1 MEGGDC
7 LLGSELRVKRKTCEV
22 LLASD
27 RISWRPTT
35 TTTTTTTSSS
45 SSGPKARRGGCP
57 PWKVA
62 LLSEVLAVWPV
73 EQAPAQWQRSRP
85 RPDLHAFTVYFVRR
99 ESRQKWAVSDV
110 TFSTEHADVAARWV
124 QAVRKQLTGQEVER
138 PERLLVFVNPFGGRR
153 EGEKIYR
160 QRVQPLLELASIYA
174 HVIVTERANHARDF
188 LLAEDLSSYNGVVCV
203 GGDGMFSEIM
213 HGVIGRTQS
222 DAGLDEHNSATPL
235 QPCPLR
241 IGIIPA
247 GSTDC
252 VCFATVGTNDPVTS
266 ALHIIIGDDQPLDVC
281 SVRQGERLLRYSVSL
296 LGYGFYGDVLRDS
309 ETRRWMGPMR
319 YDFSGFKTVMKNC
332 RYEGKIEFR
341 LAGSSWS
348 GPRDLKRCR
357 SGCEICSQTSEKLK
371 GAEDEEERGGL
382 PSPVTPLPTDDTDG
396 WRCLEGEFVA
406 VNVACMSCACPKS
419 PQGLSPAAHLADGAA
434 DLIVVRKCSRLEF
447 TRFLLRH
454 TNKRDQFDFP
464 FVEVYRVTELK
475 FKPRLHEDDDD
486 VGGGDDDDDS
496 GGRGSRGSGGS
507 GGSGGGSGDC
517 GPSGAS
523 GPGGGGGDDGGEGF
537 FHDLNENACGA
548 SSDALAAA
556 DDDEQQQQQQ
566 QSLCACR
573 SLRNTRSTWNCDGEI
588 LHETDISVRV
598 HGQLIKLFARGI
610 EDQLGFG

>member
-1 MEGGDC
+1 MEGVDC
-7 LLGSELRVKRKTCEV
+7 LLSSELRVKCKTCEV

-35 TTTTTTTSSS
+35 TT

-62 LLSEVLAVWPV
+62 LLSEVLAIWPV

-99 ESRQKWAVSDV
+99 ESRQKWAVSDI

-124 QAVRKQLTGQEVER
+124 QAARKQLMGQEVER

-153 EGEKIYR
+153 EGERIYR
-160 QRVQPLLELASIYA
+160 KRVQPLLELASIHA

-222 DAGLDEHNSATPL
+222 DAGLDEHDSATPL

-309 ETRRWMGPMR
+309 EARRWMGPMR

-371 GAEDEEERGGL
+371 GGEEEEGGGL
-382 PSPVTPLPTDDTDG
+382 PSLVTPLPSDDTDG

-475 FKPRLHEDDDD
+475 FKPRLHEDDD
-486 VGGGDDDDDS
+486 VGGDDDDS
-496 GGRGSRGSGGS
+496 G
-507 GGSGGGSGDC
+507 GGGSGDC
-517 GPSGAS
+517 GLSGAV
-523 GPGGGGGDDGGEGF
+523 GLDDDGDGGGDDREGF

-548 SSDALAAA
+548 SSGGGSSGAIAAAAA
-556 DDDEQQQQQQ
+556 DEQQQQQ

-573 SLRNTRSTWNCDGEI
+573 SLCNTRSTWNCDGEI

>member
-1 MEGGDC
+1 MTEDVAVSTREEGSFFRWNLGVFGSTGRFVRLSIARAGQARSKELLHRQAHELKADGQTARGEPPLGNPPGGDTMEGGDC

-35 TTTTTTTSSS
+35 TTTTTTSSS
-45 SSGPKARRGGCP
+45 SSGSKARRGGCP
-57 PWKVA
+57 SWKVA

-124 QAVRKQLTGQEVER
+124 QAVRKQLTGQVER

-222 DAGLDEHNSATPL
+222 DAGLDEHDSATPL

-371 GAEDEEERGGL
+371 GAEDEEEGGGL
-382 PSPVTPLPTDDTDG
+382 PSSVTPLPTDDTDG

-486 VGGGDDDDDS
+486 
-496 GGRGSRGSGGS
+496 
-507 GGSGGGSGDC
+507 
-517 GPSGAS
+517 
-523 GPGGGGGDDGGEGF
+523 
-537 FHDLNENACGA
+537 
-548 SSDALAAA
+548 
-556 DDDEQQQQQQ
+556 

-573 SLRNTRSTWNCDGEI
+573 SSRNTRSTWNCDGEI

-598 HGQLIKLFARGI
+598 HGQLIRLFARGI